1 MNFSSDNVAGVSPE
15 ILAALAEA
23 NDGRAASYGADE
35 ITARLEKRF
44 AEVFERQVWVMPLIS
59 GTAANALALAS
70 LVPPWGMV
78 YCHEAAHVATH
89 ECGALEFYSGGA
101 RIKGLPGAH
110 GRITAAQLGNLLPDG
125 RGVVYATQPSA
136 VSLTQATEAG
146 TVYTCEE
153 IAAIA
158 EVGRAHGLALHMDGA
173 RFANALV
180 HLGAAPAEMTWKAG
194 VEALSFGATKN
205 GAMGAEA
212 LVFFDERRAAE
223 CEFRR
228 MRAGHLVSKMRFL
241 SAQLEAYLT
250 DGLWLRN
257 ARHANAMAQRLA
269 TGLADVPGARIS
281 HPAEANEV
289 FAELPGTVV
298 AGLEAR
304 GFKFYRWS
312 ASSIRLVT
320 AFDTPQADVDA
331 FVSAASELAGPAEA

>member
-23 NDGRAASYGADE
+23 NHGRAASYGADE
-35 ITARLEKRF
+35 ITARLEKRI

-70 LVPPWGMV
+70 LVPAWGMV

-110 GRITAAQLGNLLPDG
+110 GRITAGQLADLLPDG

-136 VSLTQATEAG
+136 ISLTQATEAG
-146 TVYTCEE
+146 TAYTCEE

-180 HLGAAPAEMTWKAG
+180 HLGVAPADMTWKAG

-212 LVFFDERRAAE
+212 LIFFDERRAAE
-223 CEFRR
+223 CAFRR

-250 DGLWLRN
+250 DDLWLRN

-269 TGLADVPGARIS
+269 ARLTEVPGARLS
-281 HPAEANEV
+281 HPVEANEV
-289 FAELPGTVV
+289 FAELPEAVI

-304 GFKFYRWS
+304 GFQFYRWN

-320 AFDTPQADVDA
+320 AFDTPATDVDGLI
-331 FVSAASELAGPAEA
+331 AAARELADNART